1 MNERTNTILKQLT
14 FIHSGILWNLW
25 IMVWKLL
32 FLKEMWLTV
41 TTWQCHG
48 VWLYLD
54 SAEGISVKKL
64 HRFGLMM
71 PSYQRQHVLC
81 KRKCIY
87 RYI

>member
-54 SAEGISVKKL
+54 SAEGISVKKAPQVRL
-64 HRFGLMM
+64 NDAILSKATRL
-71 PSYQRQHVLC
+71 V
-81 KRKCIY
+81 
-87 RYI
+87 